1 MLNHTDLSRYKGKS
15 GDIDLK
21 TLNWGNYD
29 LVVIDE
35 SHNFRNNPQYKDK
48 TTRYQRLMNEI
59 IKSGVKTKVLM
70 LSATPVNNKMTDIK
84 NQIAL
89 ITEEHDDALTHIG
102 INSIDSTLRTAQKV
116 FNEWSKLDAEERT
129 TENFTNKV
137 NTDYFKLLDTLT
149 IARSRKHILKYYDDK
164 EIGTFPTKLEPEN
177 VRSEIDIKN
186 EFPSIKEIDAIINN
200 LNLSVYSPVKY
211 ILPNKIQEYTEIL
224 DQEVKGGTS
233 TFTQLDRDTNIVHL
247 MRTSLLKRLES
258 SIYSFKKTVQ
268 KTLNKINYCLTLT
281 TNSVNYVSGIDED
294 LLDSEEEYEEYS
306 FGQNKTKTIKL
317 QDMDLIRW
325 KKDLETDKQQLEEL
339 LKDAEQ
345 ITAQRD
351 QKLHNLK
358 QKIDEKINNPIN
370 KDNKKIIIFT
380 TYANTAEYLYDNLH
394 KEIKEKYNLN
404 TALVTGGHK
413 NKTTMKKVS
422 ANDIND
428 VLLNFSPKSKE
439 REKIEPE
446 KTEEI
451 DILIAT
457 DCISEGQNLQDCD
470 YLINYDIHWNPVR
483 IIQRFG
489 RIDRIGSANKEIQL
503 VNFWP
508 DLELDEYIDLKERVE
523 NRMVMVNVS
532 ATGDENLLDKNKKH
546 ELEYRRKQLQQL
558 QDQVI
563 ELEDI
568 SSGIS
573 ITDLTFN
580 DFKIELMEYKDKN
593 EKELEKTPNGTY
605 SIVKIPSELENEL
618 QKGVIFL
625 LKETKTTNQENP
637 LSPYYLTYITEDKTV
652 EYNYTQ
658 SKKIMDYY
666 KKLCSGKTEVYQDLV
681 QIFNKETRNGIKM
694 DKYSELLRLAIENTQ
709 GKTEEVGVKSLF
721 RRGPTT
727 RTKKDINGLENYEL
741 ITFLILM

>member
-294 LLDSEEEYEEYS
+294 LLDSEEEHEEYS

-489 RIDRIGSANKEIQL
+489 RIDRIGSANKKNTTSKLLARLRTRRIHRFKRKSRKSYG
-503 VNFWP
+503 NGKRFS
-508 DLELDEYIDLKERVE
+508 
-523 NRMVMVNVS
+523 NR
-532 ATGDENLLDKNKKH
+532 
-546 ELEYRRKQLQQL
+546 RRK
-558 QDQVI
+558 
-563 ELEDI
+563 
-568 SSGIS
+568 
-573 ITDLTFN
+573 LT
-580 DFKIELMEYKDKN
+580 
-593 EKELEKTPNGTY
+593 
-605 SIVKIPSELENEL
+605 
-618 QKGVIFL
+618 
-625 LKETKTTNQENP
+625 
-637 LSPYYLTYITEDKTV
+637 
-652 EYNYTQ
+652 
-658 SKKIMDYY
+658 
-666 KKLCSGKTEVYQDLV
+666 
-681 QIFNKETRNGIKM
+681 R
-694 DKYSELLRLAIENTQ
+694 
-709 GKTEEVGVKSLF
+709 
-721 RRGPTT
+721 
-727 RTKKDINGLENYEL
+727 
-741 ITFLILM
+741 